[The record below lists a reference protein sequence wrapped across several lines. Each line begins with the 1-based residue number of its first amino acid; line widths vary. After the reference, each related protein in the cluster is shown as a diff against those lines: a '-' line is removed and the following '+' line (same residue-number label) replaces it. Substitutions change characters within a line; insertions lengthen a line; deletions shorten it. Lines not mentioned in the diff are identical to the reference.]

1 MIPFIALT
9 GIDKR
14 FGGIHA
20 IENIDF
26 DVRSGEVH
34 ALVGE
39 NGAGKST
46 LMRVI
51 GGGHQPDAGS
61 ISVQGRAMVLRNP
74 HAALAEGIAVIHQET
89 ALAPDLSVAENV
101 FLGALPAVI
110 DWRTLRAKARALI
123 ESLGFEIDPAALVG
137 TLSAAQCQ
145 VIEIAKALS
154 GELKLLVLD
163 EPTAALA
170 PSDADR
176 LLDIVRSLRAR
187 GVGIVYISHRLEE
200 VFAIADRITVLKD
213 GRRVDTVTPA
223 DISRDEL
230 IRKMVGRPLS
240 VLFPERKAQTGAVVL
255 KVDGL
260 SRGQAVR
267 DVSFSLR
274 AGEVV
279 GLGGLIGSGRT
290 EVTRLIFGADRA
302 DAGTIELKGKRL
314 NVRTPMAAVRAGIGL
329 VPEDRKGQGAV
340 LSMPI
345 RINATLASLKSVS
358 APGGFLAFGRE
369 RGYVAH
375 LMDALRIKARSMDAD
390 VSTLSG
396 GNQQKVVLAKWF
408 HADGDLIILDEPTRG
423 VDVGA
428 KVEIYTLINQ
438 LAERGKAVLVISSE
452 HQELMG
458 LCDRIMVMGEGR
470 IRGELQPDD
479 YSEEAILALSLRRDP
494 GETHGDPHG
503 ELPGD
508 PHASQQA
515 GARDGA
521 TLMHG

>member
-9 GIDKR
+9 GVDKR

-20 IENIDF
+20 IEDVSF
-26 DVRSGEVH
+26 DVLSGEVH

-46 LMRVI
+46 LMRII
-51 GGGHQPDAGS
+51 GGGHQPDAGTIKVEGRE
-61 ISVQGRAMVLRNP
+61 ISFRNP
-74 HAALAEGIAVIHQET
+74 HAAMAEGIAVIHQET

-101 FLGALPAVI
+101 FLGALPTVI
-110 DWRTLRAKARALI
+110 DWRSLRTNAHELI
-123 ESLGFEIDPAALVG
+123 ASLGFDIDPAALVE
-137 TLSAAQCQ
+137 TLSTAQCQ

-154 GELKLLVLD
+154 GQVKLLVLD

-170 PSDADR
+170 PSDANK
-176 LLDIVRSLRAR
+176 LLEIVRRLRSR

-213 GRRVDTVTPA
+213 GKRVDTLKPAAVTM
-223 DISRDEL
+223 DEL

-240 VLFPERKAQTGAVVL
+240 VLFPERHATLGAEVL
-255 KVDGL
+255 KVTGL
-260 SRGQAVR
+260 VRGHAVR
-267 DVSFSLR
+267 NVSFTLR

-290 EVTRLIFGADRA
+290 EVARLIFGADMR
-302 DAGTIELKGKRL
+302 DSGTIELNQKLLAIRS
-314 NVRTPMAAVRAGIGL
+314 PMAAVKAGIGF

-345 RINATLASLKSVS
+345 RVNATLASLKSVS
-358 APGGFLAFGRE
+358 RPGGFLAFGRE
-369 RGYVAH
+369 RAFVAK
-375 LMDALRIKARSMDAD
+375 LMEQLRIKARSMDAD

-408 HADGDLIILDEPTRG
+408 HANGDLIILDEPTRG

-428 KVEIYTLINQ
+428 KAEIYRIMRELSDAG
-438 LAERGKAVLVISSE
+438 LAIVMISSE
-452 HQELMG
+452 LTEVVGMA
-458 LCDRIMVMGEGR
+458 DRVIVMREGR
-470 IRGELQPDD
+470 ITGELQGQDAT
-479 YSEEAILALSLRRDP
+479 EENIMHLATTER
-494 GETHGDPHG
+494 
-503 ELPGD
+503 
-508 PHASQQA
+508 AA
-515 GARDGA
+515 
-521 TLMHG
+521 

>member
-1 MIPFIALT
+1 MIPFIALA
-9 GIDKR
+9 GVNKR

-20 IENIDF
+20 IEAIDF
-26 DVRSGEVH
+26 DVFGGEVH

-51 GGGHQPDAGS
+51 GGGHQPDAGT
-61 ISVQGRAMVLRNP
+61 IRVEGREMTFRNP

-101 FLGALPAVI
+101 YLGTLPAVI
-110 DWRTLRAKARALI
+110 DWRGLRTKAHELI
-123 ESLGFEIDPAALVG
+123 ASLGFDIDPAALVG
-137 TLSAAQCQ
+137 SLSAAQCQ

-154 GELKLLVLD
+154 GQVKLLVLD

-170 PSDADR
+170 PSDANR
-176 LLDIVRSLRAR
+176 LLEIVRGLRAR

-213 GRRVDTVTPA
+213 GKRVDTVKPDSLT
-223 DISRDEL
+223 RDDL

-240 VLFPERKAQTGAVVL
+240 VLFPQRHATLGDEIL
-255 KVDGL
+255 KVTGL
-260 SRGQAVR
+260 TRGNAVR
-267 DVSFSLR
+267 DVSFTLR

-290 EVTRLIFGADRA
+290 EVARLIFGADAR
-302 DAGTIELKGKRL
+302 DSGTIELKQKPFAIRS
-314 NVRTPMAAVRAGIGL
+314 PIAAVRAGIGF

-345 RINATLASLKSVS
+345 RINATLAALKSVS
-358 APGGFLAFGRE
+358 GPGGFLKFGRE
-369 RGYVAH
+369 RAFVKE
-375 LMDALRIKARSMDAD
+375 LMASLRIKARSMDAD
-390 VSTLSG
+390 VATLSG

-428 KVEIYTLINQ
+428 KVEIYSLINQ

-458 LCDRIMVMGEGR
+458 LCDRILVMGEGQ
-470 IRGELQPDD
+470 IRGQLEPAD
-479 YSEEAILALSLRRDP
+479 YSEERILSLSLRRAPD
-494 GETHGDPHG
+494 E
-503 ELPGD
+503 
-508 PHASQQA
+508 A
-515 GARDGA
+515 A
-521 TLMHG
+521 TLSHH

>member
-20 IENIDF
+20 IEGIDF
-26 DVRSGEVH
+26 DVMSGEVH

-51 GGGHQPDAGS
+51 GGGHQPDAGT
-61 ISVQGRAMVLRNP
+61 IRVRGRELVLRNP

-101 FLGALPAVI
+101 FLGTLPCAI
-110 DWRTLRAKARALI
+110 DWRALRARARELI
-123 ESLGFEIDPAALVG
+123 GSLGFEIDPSALVG

-145 VIEIAKALS
+145 VIEIAKALGS
-154 GELKLLVLD
+154 GDLKLLVLD

-170 PSDADR
+170 PSDAAR
-176 LLDIVRSLRAR
+176 LLEIVRALRGR

-213 GRRVDTVTPA
+213 GKRVDTVKPA
-223 DISRDEL
+223 DLTRDEL

-240 VLFPERKAQTGAVVL
+240 VLFPERHATPGDVVL
-255 KVDGL
+255 DVNDL
-260 SRGQAVR
+260 ARGDAVR
-267 DVSFSLR
+267 GVSFALR

-290 EVTRLIFGADRA
+290 EVARLIFGADRP
-302 DAGTIELKGKRL
+302 DAGTITLKGKRL
-314 NVRTPMAAVRAGIGL
+314 SVRTPMAAVRAGIGL

-345 RINATLASLKSVS
+345 RVNATLAALKSVS

-369 RGYVAH
+369 RTYVAR
-375 LMDALRIKARSMDAD
+375 LMDTLRIKARSMDAD
-390 VSTLSG
+390 VATLSG

-452 HQELMG
+452 HQELIG
-458 LCDRIMVMGEGR
+458 LCDRILVMGEGR
-470 IRGELQPDD
+470 IRGELLPAD
-479 YSEEAILALSLRRDP
+479 YSEEAILSLSLRRDP
-494 GETHGDPHG
+494 GETHGSPHG
-503 ELPGD
+503 DARAAGETLAS
-508 PHASQQA
+508 HA
-515 GARDGA
+515 
-521 TLMHG
+521 

>member
-1 MIPFIALT
+1 MIPFIALA
-9 GIDKR
+9 GIEKR
-14 FGGIHA
+14 FGGIVA
-20 IENIDF
+20 IEGIDF
-26 DVRSGEVH
+26 EVASGEVH

-51 GGGHQPDAGS
+51 GGGHQPDAGT
-61 ISVQGRAMVLRNP
+61 IRIAGREIVLRNP
-74 HAALAEGIAVIHQET
+74 HAAHAEGIAVIHQET
-89 ALAPDLSVAENV
+89 ALAPDLSVAENI
-101 FLGALPAVI
+101 FLGKMPMMI
-110 DWRTLRAKARALI
+110 DWRALRARARELI
-123 ESLGFEIDPAALVG
+123 RSLGFDIDPAARVG

-145 VIEIAKALS
+145 VVEIAKALD

-170 PSDADR
+170 PSDATR
-176 LLDIVRSLRAR
+176 LLEIVADLRAR

-213 GRRVDTVTPA
+213 GRRIDTVRPA
-223 DISRDEL
+223 DLTRDEL
-230 IRKMVGRPLS
+230 IRKMVGRPLA
-240 VLFPERKAQTGAVVL
+240 VLFPERHATLGQEVL
-255 KVDGL
+255 RVTDL
-260 SRGQAVR
+260 QRGRAVR
-267 DVSFSLR
+267 GVSFALR

-290 EVTRLIFGADRA
+290 ETARLIFGADRA
-302 DAGTIELKGKRL
+302 ECGSVELNGKPVKLRS
-314 NVRTPMAAVRAGIGL
+314 PMAAVRAGIGL

-340 LSMPI
+340 LKMPI

-358 APGGFLAFGRE
+358 APGAFLAFRRE
-369 RGYVAH
+369 REYVEK
-375 LMDALRIKARSMDAD
+375 LMAALRIKARSMDAD

-470 IRGELQPDD
+470 IRGELKPAE
-479 YSEEAILALSLRRDP
+479 YSEEAILALSLKRDP
-494 GETHGDPHG
+494 GETQGS
-503 ELPGD
+503 
-508 PHASQQA
+508 PHAGEEA
-515 GARDGA
+515 GAHEALASG
-521 TLMHG
+521 

>member
-1 MIPFIALT
+1 MIPFIALA
-9 GIDKR
+9 GVDKR

-20 IENIDF
+20 IEGIDF
-26 DVRSGEVH
+26 DVFSGEVH

-51 GGGHQPDAGS
+51 GGGHQPDAGT
-61 ISVQGRAMVLRNP
+61 IRVKGRAMTFRNP

-101 FLGALPAVI
+101 FLGALPTVI
-110 DWRTLRAKARALI
+110 DWRTLRAEARELI
-123 ESLGFEIDPAALVG
+123 ASLGFEIDPAALVG
-137 TLSAAQCQ
+137 TMSAAQCQ

-154 GELKLLVLD
+154 GQVKLLVLD

-170 PSDADR
+170 PSDANR
-176 LLDIVRSLRAR
+176 LLDIVRELRSR

-200 VFAIADRITVLKD
+200 VFAVADRITVLKD
-213 GRRVDTVTPA
+213 GKRVDTVKPDT
-223 DISRDEL
+223 ITRDGL

-240 VLFPERKAQTGAVVL
+240 VLFPERYATLGNEVL
-255 KVDGL
+255 KVAGL
-260 SRGQAVR
+260 TRGNAVR
-267 DVSFSLR
+267 DVSFTLR

-290 EVTRLIFGADRA
+290 EVARLIFGADAR
-302 DAGTIELKGKRL
+302 DSGTIELKQKPFAIRS
-314 NVRTPMAAVRAGIGL
+314 PMAAVRAGIGF
-329 VPEDRKGQGAV
+329 VPEDRKRQGAV

-358 APGGFLAFGRE
+358 GPGGFLKFGRE
-369 RGYVAH
+369 RAYVKQ
-375 LMDALRIKARSMDAD
+375 LMESLRIKARSMDAD

-428 KVEIYTLINQ
+428 KVEIYSLINQ

-458 LCDRIMVMGEGR
+458 LCDRILVMGEGQ
-470 IRGELQPDD
+470 IRGQLEPAD
-479 YSEEAILALSLRRDP
+479 YSEERILSLSLRRASD
-494 GETHGDPHG
+494 EAAALSPH
-503 ELPGD
+503 
-508 PHASQQA
+508 
-515 GARDGA
+515 
-521 TLMHG
+521 

>member
-1 MIPFIALT
+1 MIPFIALA
-9 GIDKR
+9 GVDKR

-20 IENIDF
+20 IESIDF
-26 DVRSGEVH
+26 DVFGGEVH

-51 GGGHQPDAGS
+51 GGGHQPDAGT
-61 ISVQGRAMVLRNP
+61 IRVEGREVSFRNP

-101 FLGALPAVI
+101 FLGTLPAVI
-110 DWRTLRAKARALI
+110 DWRSLRSKTRELI
-123 ESLGFEIDPAALVG
+123 ESLGFEIDPATLVG
-137 TLSAAQCQ
+137 SLSAAQCQ

-154 GELKLLVLD
+154 GQVKLLVLD

-170 PSDADR
+170 PSDANR
-176 LLDIVRSLRAR
+176 LLEIVRELRAR

-213 GRRVDTVTPA
+213 GKRVDTVKPESIT
-223 DISRDEL
+223 RDEL

-240 VLFPERKAQTGAVVL
+240 VLFPKRNATVGEEIL
-255 KVDGL
+255 KVTAL
-260 SRGQAVR
+260 TRGDAVR
-267 DVSFSLR
+267 DVSFTLR

-290 EVTRLIFGADRA
+290 EVARLIFGADAR
-302 DAGTIELKGKRL
+302 DSGTIELKQKPFAIRS
-314 NVRTPMAAVRAGIGL
+314 PIAAVRAGIGF

-345 RINATLASLKSVS
+345 RINATLAALKTVS
-358 APGGFLAFGRE
+358 GPGGFLQFGRE
-369 RGYVAH
+369 RAFVKA
-375 LMDALRIKARSMDAD
+375 LMESLRIKARSMDAD

-428 KVEIYTLINQ
+428 KVEIYSLINQ

-458 LCDRIMVMGEGR
+458 LCDRILVMGEGQ
-470 IRGELQPDD
+470 IRGQLEPAD
-479 YSEEAILALSLRRDP
+479 YSEERILSLSLLR
-494 GETHGDPHG
+494 
-503 ELPGD
+503 
-508 PHASQQA
+508 ASDEA
-515 GARDGA
+515 P
-521 TLMHG
+521 TLSHH

>member
-1 MIPFIALT
+1 MLPFIALS
-9 GIDKR
+9 GIAKR
-14 FGGIHA
+14 FGGVHA
-20 IENIDF
+20 IEGIDF
-26 DVRSGEVH
+26 DVHAGEVH

-51 GGGHQPDAGS
+51 GGGHQADAGT
-61 ISVQGRAMVLRNP
+61 IRVEGREITFRNP
-74 HAALAEGIAVIHQET
+74 HASLAEGIAVIHQET

-101 FLGALPAVI
+101 FLGAMPAVL
-110 DWRTLRAKARALI
+110 DWRALRMKARALI
-123 ESLGFEIDPAALVG
+123 ESLGFEIDPAALVE
-137 TLSAAQCQ
+137 TMSAAQCQ

-154 GELKLLVLD
+154 GTLKLLVLD

-170 PSDADR
+170 PSDANR
-176 LLDIVRSLRAR
+176 LLDIVRDLKAR

-213 GRRVDTVTPA
+213 GKRVDTVTPG
-223 DISRDEL
+223 DITRDEL

-240 VLFPERKAQTGAVVL
+240 VLFPERHATPGAEVL
-255 KVDGL
+255 KVEGL
-260 SRGQAVR
+260 TRGRAVQ

-290 EVTRLIFGADRA
+290 EVARLIFGADTR
-302 DAGTIELKGKRL
+302 DAGHIELKNKPLHARS
-314 NVRTPMAAVRAGIGL
+314 PMAAVRAGIGF

-340 LSMPI
+340 LGMPI
-345 RINATLASLKSVS
+345 RINATLAALDSVS
-358 APGGFLAFGRE
+358 GPFGWLAFRRE
-369 RGYVAH
+369 RAAVAK

-428 KVEIYTLINQ
+428 KVEIYTLVNQ
-438 LAERGKAVLVISSE
+438 LAERGKAVLVISSD

-458 LCDRIMVMGEGR
+458 LCDRILVMGEGR
-470 IRGELQPDD
+470 IRGQLNPDD
-479 YSEEAILALSLRRDP
+479 YSEERILALSLQREA
-494 GETHGDPHG
+494 GEAPSLTHT
-503 ELPGD
+503 
-508 PHASQQA
+508 HAEMTS
-515 GARDGA
+515 
-521 TLMHG
+521 

>member
-1 MIPFIALT
+1 MQRAPAEPVRVHPGDTFMIPFIALT
-9 GIDKR
+9 GVDKR

-20 IENIDF
+20 IEGVDF
-26 DVRSGEVH
+26 DVLSGEVH

-46 LMRVI
+46 LMRMI

-61 ISVQGRAMVLRNP
+61 IKVEGRPISFRNP
-74 HAALAEGIAVIHQET
+74 HAAMEEGIAVIHQET

-101 FLGALPAVI
+101 FLSALPTVI
-110 DWRTLRAKARALI
+110 EWRSLRKNAHALI
-123 ESLGFEIDPAALVG
+123 ASLGFDIDPSALVSS
-137 TLSAAQCQ
+137 LSTAQCQ

-154 GELKLLVLD
+154 RKVKLLVLD

-170 PSDADR
+170 PSDANK
-176 LLDIVRSLRAR
+176 LLEIVRGLRSR

-213 GRRVDTVTPA
+213 GKRVDTVKPA
-223 DISRDEL
+223 DLGMDEL

-240 VLFPERKAQTGAVVL
+240 VLFPQRHASLGDEVL
-255 KVDGL
+255 KVTDL
-260 SRGQAVR
+260 ARGHAVR
-267 DVSFSLR
+267 NVSFTLR

-290 EVTRLIFGADRA
+290 EVARLIFGADMR
-302 DAGTIELKGKRL
+302 DSGTIELKQKL
-314 NVRTPMAAVRAGIGL
+314 LAVRSPMAAVKAGIGF

-345 RINATLASLKSVS
+345 RVNATLAALKSVS
-358 APGGFLAFGRE
+358 LPGGFLAFGRE
-369 RGYVAH
+369 RAFVQK
-375 LMDALRIKARSMDAD
+375 LMEQLRIKARSMDAD

-458 LCDRIMVMGEGR
+458 LCDRILVMGEGE
-470 IRGELQPDD
+470 IRGELQPAD
-479 YSEEAILALSLRRDP
+479 YSEEQILSLSLQRVP
-494 GETHGDPHG
+494 NEAPAALTH
-503 ELPGD
+503 
-508 PHASQQA
+508 
-515 GARDGA
+515 
-521 TLMHG
+521 

>member
-1 MIPFIALT
+1 MIPFIALA
-9 GIDKR
+9 GVDKR

-20 IENIDF
+20 IEAIDF
-26 DVRSGEVH
+26 DVFGGEVH

-51 GGGHQPDAGS
+51 GGGHQPDAGT
-61 ISVQGRAMVLRNP
+61 IRVEGREMTFRNP

-101 FLGALPAVI
+101 YLGTLPAVI
-110 DWRTLRAKARALI
+110 DWRGLRTKAHELI
-123 ESLGFEIDPAALVG
+123 ASLGFDIDPAGLVG
-137 TLSAAQCQ
+137 SLSAAQCQ

-154 GELKLLVLD
+154 GQVKLLVLD

-170 PSDADR
+170 PSDANR
-176 LLDIVRSLRAR
+176 LLEIVRGLRAR

-213 GRRVDTVTPA
+213 GKRVDTVKPDSLT
-223 DISRDEL
+223 RDDL

-240 VLFPERKAQTGAVVL
+240 VLFPQRHATLGDEIL
-255 KVDGL
+255 KVTGL
-260 SRGQAVR
+260 TRGNAVR
-267 DVSFSLR
+267 DVSFTLR

-290 EVTRLIFGADRA
+290 EVARLIFGADAR
-302 DAGTIELKGKRL
+302 DSGTIELKQKPFAIRS
-314 NVRTPMAAVRAGIGL
+314 PIAAVRAGIGF

-345 RINATLASLKSVS
+345 HINATLAALKSVS
-358 APGGFLAFGRE
+358 GPGGFLKFGRE
-369 RGYVAH
+369 RAFVKE
-375 LMDALRIKARSMDAD
+375 LMASLRIKARSMDAD
-390 VSTLSG
+390 VATLSG

-428 KVEIYTLINQ
+428 KVEIYSLINQ

-458 LCDRIMVMGEGR
+458 LCDRILVMGEGQ
-470 IRGELQPDD
+470 IRGQLEPAD
-479 YSEEAILALSLRRDP
+479 YSEERILSLSLRRAPD
-494 GETHGDPHG
+494 E
-503 ELPGD
+503 
-508 PHASQQA
+508 A
-515 GARDGA
+515 A
-521 TLMHG
+521 TLSHH

>member
-26 DVRSGEVH
+26 DVMSGEVH

-51 GGGHQPDAGS
+51 GGGHQPDAGV
-61 ISVQGRAMVLRNP
+61 IRVEGREIVLRNP

-101 FLGALPAVI
+101 FLGALPRMI
-110 DWRTLRAKARALI
+110 DWRTLREKARALI
-123 ESLGFEIDPAALVG
+123 DSLGFEIDPAALVG

-170 PSDADR
+170 PSDAER
-176 LLDIVRSLRAR
+176 LLRIVRGLRAR

-200 VFAIADRITVLKD
+200 VFAVADRITVLKD
-213 GRRVDTVTPA
+213 GKRVDTLKPA
-223 DISRDEL
+223 DLTRDEL

-240 VLFPERKAQTGAVVL
+240 VLFPERHATRGELVL
-255 KVDGL
+255 KVSDL
-260 SRGQAVR
+260 ARGNAVR
-267 DVSFSLR
+267 GVSFEVR

-290 EVTRLIFGADRA
+290 EVARLIFGADRP
-302 DAGTIELKGKRL
+302 DAGEIELNGRRL
-314 NVRTPMAAVRAGIGL
+314 SARSPGAAVRAGIGF

-340 LSMPI
+340 LRMPI
-345 RINATLASLKSVS
+345 RINVTLAALKSVS
-358 APGGFLAFGRE
+358 APGGFLAFRRE
-369 RGYVAH
+369 RDCVAH

-452 HQELMG
+452 HQELIG
-458 LCDRIMVMGEGR
+458 LCDRILVMGDGR
-470 IRGELQPDD
+470 IRGELQPAG
-479 YSEEAILALSLRRDP
+479 YSEEAILSLSLRRDP
-494 GETHGDPHG
+494 GETQGSPHG
-503 ELPGD
+503 APQREN
-508 PHASQQA
+508 ASL
-515 GARDGA
+515 
-521 TLMHG
+521 THV

>member
-1 MIPFIALT
+1 MIPFIALA
-9 GIDKR
+9 GVDKR

-20 IENIDF
+20 IEAIDF
-26 DVRSGEVH
+26 DVFGGEVH

-51 GGGHQPDAGS
+51 GGGHQPDAGT
-61 ISVQGRAMVLRNP
+61 IRVEGREMTFRNP

-101 FLGALPAVI
+101 YLGTLPAVI
-110 DWRTLRAKARALI
+110 DWRGLRTKAHELI
-123 ESLGFEIDPAALVG
+123 ASLGFDIDPAALVG
-137 TLSAAQCQ
+137 SLSAAQCQ

-154 GELKLLVLD
+154 GQVKLLVLD

-170 PSDADR
+170 PSDANR
-176 LLDIVRSLRAR
+176 LLEIVRGLRAR

-213 GRRVDTVTPA
+213 GKRVDTVKPDSLT
-223 DISRDEL
+223 RDDL

-240 VLFPERKAQTGAVVL
+240 VLFPQRHATLGDEIL
-255 KVDGL
+255 KVTGL
-260 SRGQAVR
+260 TRGNAVR
-267 DVSFSLR
+267 DVSFTLR

-290 EVTRLIFGADRA
+290 EVARLIFGADAR
-302 DAGTIELKGKRL
+302 DSGTIELKQKPFAIRS
-314 NVRTPMAAVRAGIGL
+314 PIAAVRAGIGF

-345 RINATLASLKSVS
+345 RINATLAALKSVS
-358 APGGFLAFGRE
+358 GPGGFLKFGRE
-369 RGYVAH
+369 RAFVKE
-375 LMDALRIKARSMDAD
+375 LMASLRIKARSMDAD
-390 VSTLSG
+390 VATLSG

-428 KVEIYTLINQ
+428 KVEIYSLINQ

-458 LCDRIMVMGEGR
+458 LCDRILVMGEGQ
-470 IRGELQPDD
+470 IRGQLEPAD
-479 YSEEAILALSLRRDP
+479 YSEERILSLSLRRAPD
-494 GETHGDPHG
+494 E
-503 ELPGD
+503 
-508 PHASQQA
+508 A
-515 GARDGA
+515 A
-521 TLMHG
+521 TLSHH

>member
-1 MIPFIALT
+1 MSPFIALA

-20 IENIDF
+20 IEGIDF
-26 DVRSGEVH
+26 DVFSGEVH

-46 LMRVI
+46 LMRVM
-51 GGGHQPDAGS
+51 GGGHQPDAGT
-61 ISVQGRAMVLRNP
+61 IHVEGREMTFRNP
-74 HAALAEGIAVIHQET
+74 HASLSEGIAVIHQET

-101 FLGALPAVI
+101 FLGALPAVL
-110 DWRTLRAKARALI
+110 DWRALRQKAQELI
-123 ESLGFEIDPAALVG
+123 GSLGFEIDPAALVE
-137 TLSAAQCQ
+137 TMSAAQCQ

-154 GELKLLVLD
+154 GTLKLLVLD

-170 PSDADR
+170 PSDAYR
-176 LLDIVRSLRAR
+176 LLDIVRDLRAR
-187 GVGIVYISHRLEE
+187 GVGVVYISHRLEE
-200 VFAIADRITVLKD
+200 VFAIADRITILKD
-213 GRRVDTVTPA
+213 GRRVDTVKPA
-223 DISRDEL
+223 DITRDEL

-240 VLFPERKAQTGAVVL
+240 VLFPERHVTIGNEVL
-255 KVDGL
+255 KVTNL
-260 SRGQAVR
+260 TRGNAVQ
-267 DVSFSLR
+267 DVSFALK

-290 EVTRLIFGADRA
+290 EVARLIFGADQR
-302 DAGTIELKGKRL
+302 DAGTIELKQKKL
-314 NVRTPMAAVRAGIGL
+314 NIHSPMAAVRAGIGF
-329 VPEDRKGQGAV
+329 VPEDRKGQGVV

-345 RINATLASLKSVS
+345 RINATLAALKSVS
-358 APGGFLAFGRE
+358 GPFGMLAFRRE
-369 RGYVAH
+369 RAYVTG
-375 LMDALRIKARSMDAD
+375 LMESLRIKARSMDAD

-438 LAERGKAVLVISSE
+438 LAVRGKAVLVISSD

-458 LCDRIMVMGEGR
+458 MCDRILVMGEGR
-470 IRGELQPDD
+470 IRGQLDPDD
-479 YSEEAILALSLRRDP
+479 YSEERILSLSLQRS
-494 GETHGDPHG
+494 ETGNNADAAAHSHQDIWR
-503 ELPGD
+503 LT
-508 PHASQQA
+508 S
-515 GARDGA
+515 
-521 TLMHG
+521 

>member
-9 GIDKR
+9 GVDKR

-20 IENIDF
+20 IEGVDF
-26 DVRSGEVH
+26 DVLGGEVH

-46 LMRVI
+46 LMRII
-51 GGGHQPDAGS
+51 GGGRQPD
-61 ISVQGRAMVLRNP
+61 QGTIKVEGRTVSFRNP
-74 HAALAEGIAVIHQET
+74 HAAMEEGIAVIHQET

-110 DWRTLRAKARALI
+110 DWRSLRKNAHELI
-123 ESLGFEIDPAALVG
+123 ASLGFDIDPAALVD

-154 GELKLLVLD
+154 RQVKLLVLD

-170 PSDADR
+170 PSDANK
-176 LLDIVRSLRAR
+176 LLEIVRDLRSR

-213 GRRVDTVTPA
+213 GKRVDTVKPA
-223 DISRDEL
+223 DVSMDEL

-240 VLFPERKAQTGAVVL
+240 VLFPERHATLGDEVL
-255 KVDGL
+255 KVTGL
-260 SRGQAVR
+260 VRGHAVR
-267 DVSFSLR
+267 NVSFTLR

-290 EVTRLIFGADRA
+290 EVARLIFGADTR
-302 DAGTIELKGKRL
+302 DSGTIELKQKPLAIRS
-314 NVRTPMAAVRAGIGL
+314 PMAAVKAGIGF

-345 RINATLASLKSVS
+345 RVNATLAALKSVS
-358 APGGFLAFGRE
+358 GPGGFLAFGRE
-369 RGYVAH
+369 RAY
-375 LMDALRIKARSMDAD
+375 
-390 VSTLSG
+390 
-396 GNQQKVVLAKWF
+396 QQKVGLAKWF
-408 HADGDLIILDEPTRG
+408 HADGGLIILDEPTRG

-428 KVEIYTLINQ
+428 KVEIYALINQ

-458 LCDRIMVMGEGR
+458 LCDRILVMGEGE
-470 IRGELQPDD
+470 IRGELQPADF
-479 YSEEAILALSLRRDP
+479 SEEQILSLSLRRAPDEAP
-494 GETHGDPHG
+494 AALTH
-503 ELPGD
+503 
-508 PHASQQA
+508 
-515 GARDGA
+515 
-521 TLMHG
+521 

>member
-1 MIPFIALT
+1 MIPFIALA
-9 GIDKR
+9 GVDKR

-20 IENIDF
+20 IEAIDF
-26 DVRSGEVH
+26 DVYGGEVH

-51 GGGHQPDAGS
+51 GGGHQPDAGT
-61 ISVQGRAMVLRNP
+61 IRVEGREMTFRNP

-101 FLGALPAVI
+101 FLGTLPAVI
-110 DWRTLRAKARALI
+110 EWRSLRTKTRELI
-123 ESLGFEIDPAALVG
+123 ASLGFDIDPAALVG

-154 GELKLLVLD
+154 GQVKLLVLD

-170 PSDADR
+170 PSDANR
-176 LLDIVRSLRAR
+176 LLEIVRGLRAR
-187 GVGIVYISHRLEE
+187 GVGVVYISHRLEE

-213 GRRVDTVTPA
+213 GKRVDTVKPENLT
-223 DISRDEL
+223 RDEL

-240 VLFPERKAQTGAVVL
+240 VLFPQRHATLGDEIL
-255 KVDGL
+255 KVTGL
-260 SRGQAVR
+260 TRGNAVR
-267 DVSFSLR
+267 DVSFTLR

-290 EVTRLIFGADRA
+290 EVARLIFGADAR
-302 DAGTIELKGKRL
+302 DSGTIELKQKPFAIRS
-314 NVRTPMAAVRAGIGL
+314 PIAAVRAGIGF

-345 RINATLASLKSVS
+345 RINATLAALKSVS
-358 APGGFLAFGRE
+358 GPGGFLKFGRE
-369 RGYVAH
+369 RAFVKE
-375 LMDALRIKARSMDAD
+375 LMASLRIKARSMDAD

-428 KVEIYTLINQ
+428 KVEIYSLINQ

-458 LCDRIMVMGEGR
+458 LCDRILVMGEGQ
-470 IRGELQPDD
+470 IRGQLEPAD
-479 YSEEAILALSLRRDP
+479 YSEERILSLSLRRASD
-494 GETHGDPHG
+494 ET
-503 ELPGD
+503 
-508 PHASQQA
+508 
-515 GARDGA
+515 A
-521 TLMHG
+521 TLSHH

>member
-1 MIPFIALT
+1 MTPFIALA
-9 GIDKR
+9 GISKR
-14 FGGIHA
+14 FGGVHA
-20 IENIDF
+20 IEGIDF
-26 DVRSGEVH
+26 DVRAGEVH

-51 GGGHQPDAGS
+51 GGGHHADAGT
-61 ISVQGRAMVLRNP
+61 IEVEGREITFRNP
-74 HAALAEGIAVIHQET
+74 HASLAEGIAVIHQET
-89 ALAPDLSVAENV
+89 ALAPALSVAENV
-101 FLGALPAVI
+101 FLGAMPAVI
-110 DWRTLRAKARALI
+110 DWRALRAKARALI
-123 ESLGFEIDPAALVG
+123 ESLGFEIDPAALVE
-137 TLSAAQCQ
+137 TMSAAQCQ

-154 GELKLLVLD
+154 GTLKLLVLD

-170 PSDADR
+170 PSDANR
-176 LLDIVRSLRAR
+176 LLDIVRDLRAR

-213 GRRVDTVTPA
+213 GKRVDTVTP
-223 DISRDEL
+223 DSITRDEL

-240 VLFPERKAQTGAVVL
+240 VLFPERHATLGADVL
-255 KVDGL
+255 KVEGL
-260 SRGQAVR
+260 TRGRVVQ

-290 EVTRLIFGADRA
+290 EVARLIFGADQR
-302 DAGTIELKGKRL
+302 DAGRIELKSKTL
-314 NVRTPMAAVRAGIGL
+314 NARSPMAAVRAGIGF

-340 LSMPI
+340 LAMPI
-345 RINATLASLKSVS
+345 RINATLASLDSVS
-358 APGGFLAFGRE
+358 GPFGWLAFRRE
-369 RGYVAH
+369 RASVAK
-375 LMDALRIKARSMDAD
+375 LMESLRIKARSMDAD

-438 LAERGKAVLVISSE
+438 LAERGKAVLVISSD

-458 LCDRIMVMGEGR
+458 LCDRILVMGEGR
-470 IRGELQPDD
+470 IRGQLNPGD
-479 YSEEAILALSLRRDP
+479 YSEERILALSLQREA
-494 GETHGDPHG
+494 GEATSLTHT
-503 ELPGD
+503 
-508 PHASQQA
+508 HAEMTS
-515 GARDGA
+515 
-521 TLMHG
+521 

>member
-1 MIPFIALT
+1 MNPFIALA
-9 GIDKR
+9 GISKR
-14 FGGIHA
+14 FGGVHA
-20 IENIDF
+20 IEGIDF
-26 DVRSGEVH
+26 DVFAGEVH

-51 GGGHQPDAGS
+51 GGGHQPDEGT
-61 ISVQGRAMVLRNP
+61 IHIEGRDIVFRNP
-74 HAALAEGIAVIHQET
+74 HASLAEGIAVIHQET

-101 FLGALPAVI
+101 FLGAMPPVL
-110 DWRTLRAKARALI
+110 DWSALRKKAQALI
-123 ESLGFEIDPAALVG
+123 SSLGFDIDPAALVE

-145 VIEIAKALS
+145 VVEIAKALS
-154 GELKLLVLD
+154 GSLKLLVLD

-170 PSDADR
+170 PSDAYR
-176 LLDIVRSLRAR
+176 LLDIVRGLRAR

-213 GRRVDTVTPA
+213 GKQVDTVKPT
-223 DISRDEL
+223 DITRDDL

-240 VLFPERKAQTGAVVL
+240 VLFPERRAKVGEVVL
-255 KVDGL
+255 KVDNL
-260 SRGQAVR
+260 SRGR
-267 DVSFSLR
+267 DVQNVSLSLR

-290 EVTRLIFGADRA
+290 EVARLIFGADQR
-302 DAGTIELKGKRL
+302 DSGTIALRDKVL
-314 NVRTPMAAVRAGIGL
+314 NLRSPIGAVRAGIGF

-345 RINATLASLKSVS
+345 RVNATLAALKSVTG
-358 APGGFLAFGRE
+358 PFGFLAFRRE
-369 RGYVAH
+369 RAYVTR
-375 LMDALRIKARSMDAD
+375 LMESLRIKARSMDAD

-408 HADGDLIILDEPTRG
+408 HADGELIILDEPTRG

-438 LAERGKAVLVISSE
+438 LAERGKAVLVISSD

-458 LCDRIMVMGEGR
+458 LCDRILVMGEGR
-470 IRGELQPDD
+470 IRGQLEPDD
-479 YSEEAILALSLRRDP
+479 YSEERILSLSLQRDAD
-494 GETHGDPHG
+494 E
-503 ELPGD
+503 
-508 PHASQQA
+508 ASTRA
-515 GARDGA
+515 
-521 TLMHG
+521 H

>member
-1 MIPFIALT
+1 MIPFIALA
-9 GIDKR
+9 GVDKR

-20 IENIDF
+20 IEAIDF
-26 DVRSGEVH
+26 DVFGGEVH

-51 GGGHQPDAGS
+51 GGGHQPDAGT
-61 ISVQGRAMVLRNP
+61 IRVEGREMTFRNP

-101 FLGALPAVI
+101 YLGTLPAVI
-110 DWRTLRAKARALI
+110 DWRGLRTKAHELI
-123 ESLGFEIDPAALVG
+123 ASLGFDIDPAGLVG
-137 TLSAAQCQ
+137 SLSAAQCQ

-154 GELKLLVLD
+154 GQVKLLVLD

-170 PSDADR
+170 PSDANR
-176 LLDIVRSLRAR
+176 LLEIVRGLRAR

-213 GRRVDTVTPA
+213 GKRVDTVKPDSLT
-223 DISRDEL
+223 RDDL

-240 VLFPERKAQTGAVVL
+240 VLFPQRHATLGDEIL
-255 KVDGL
+255 KVTGL
-260 SRGQAVR
+260 TRGNAVR
-267 DVSFSLR
+267 DVSFTLR

-290 EVTRLIFGADRA
+290 EVARLIFGADAR
-302 DAGTIELKGKRL
+302 DSGTIELKQKPFAIRS
-314 NVRTPMAAVRAGIGL
+314 PIAAVRAGIGF

-345 RINATLASLKSVS
+345 RINATLAALKSVS
-358 APGGFLAFGRE
+358 GPGGFLKFGRE
-369 RGYVAH
+369 RAFVKE
-375 LMDALRIKARSMDAD
+375 LMASLRIKARSMDAD
-390 VSTLSG
+390 VATLSG

-428 KVEIYTLINQ
+428 KVEIYSLINQ

-458 LCDRIMVMGEGR
+458 LCDRILVMGEGQ
-470 IRGELQPDD
+470 IRGQLEPAD
-479 YSEEAILALSLRRDP
+479 YSEERILSLSLRRAPD
-494 GETHGDPHG
+494 E
-503 ELPGD
+503 
-508 PHASQQA
+508 A
-515 GARDGA
+515 A
-521 TLMHG
+521 TLSHH

>member
-26 DVRSGEVH
+26 DVMSGEVH

-51 GGGHQPDAGS
+51 GGGHQPDAGT
-61 ISVQGRAMVLRNP
+61 IRIQGREIVLRNP
-74 HAALAEGIAVIHQET
+74 HTALAEGIAVIHQET

-101 FLGALPAVI
+101 FLGALPRMI
-110 DWRTLRAKARALI
+110 DWRALRAKARALI
-123 ESLGFEIDPAALVG
+123 ESLGFEIDPAALVS
-137 TLSAAQCQ
+137 TLSTAQCQ

-154 GELKLLVLD
+154 GDLKLLVLD

-170 PSDADR
+170 PSDAER
-176 LLDIVRSLRAR
+176 LLKIVRSLRGR

-200 VFAIADRITVLKD
+200 VFAVADRITVLKD
-213 GRRVDTVTPA
+213 GRHVDTVRPA
-223 DISRDEL
+223 DITRDEL
-230 IRKMVGRPLS
+230 IRKMVGRPLA
-240 VLFPERKAQTGAVVL
+240 VLFPERRATPGDVVL
-255 KVDGL
+255 QVRNL
-260 SRGQAVR
+260 ARGEAVR
-267 DVSFSLR
+267 GVSFELR

-290 EVTRLIFGADRA
+290 EVARLVFGADRA
-302 DAGTIELKGKRL
+302 DAGTIELKGRRL
-314 NVRTPMAAVRAGIGL
+314 KARSPMAAVRAGIGL

-345 RINATLASLKSVS
+345 RVNATLAALGSVS

-369 RGYVAH
+369 RAYVEK
-375 LMDALRIKARSMDAD
+375 LMGALRIKARSMDAD

-452 HQELMG
+452 HQELIGM
-458 LCDRIMVMGEGR
+458 CDRILVMGEGR
-470 IRGELQPDD
+470 LRGELLPAE
-479 YSEEAILALSLRRDP
+479 YSEEAILSLSLRRDP
-494 GETHGDPHG
+494 GEARGDPHG
-503 ELPGD
+503 GQPG
-508 PHASQQA
+508 HAA
-515 GARDGA
+515 GAA
-521 TLMHG
+521 LTHG

>member
-1 MIPFIALT
+1 MVPFIALN
-9 GIDKR
+9 GIGKR
-14 FGGIHA
+14 FGGILA

-26 DVRSGEVH
+26 DVFSGEVH

-51 GGGHQPDAGS
+51 GGGHQPDGGG
-61 ISVQGRAMVLRNP
+61 IRIEGREIVFRNP

-101 FLGALPAVI
+101 FLGTLPAVI
-110 DWRTLRAKARALI
+110 DWRTLRARAGELI
-123 ESLGFEIDPAALVG
+123 ASLGFQIDPAALVG
-137 TLSAAQCQ
+137 TMSAAQCQ

-154 GELKLLVLD
+154 GQLKLLVLD

-170 PSDADR
+170 PSDANR
-176 LLDIVRSLRAR
+176 LLEIVRELRSR

-213 GRRVDTVTPA
+213 GKRVDTVKPDT
-223 DISRDEL
+223 ITRDEL

-240 VLFPERKAQTGAVVL
+240 VLFPERHASIGDEVL
-255 KVDGL
+255 KVSGL
-260 SRGQAVR
+260 TRGEAVR
-267 DVSFSLR
+267 DVSFTLR

-290 EVTRLIFGADRA
+290 EVARLIFGADTL
-302 DAGTIELKGKRL
+302 DSGTIEIKQKTL
-314 NVRTPMAAVRAGIGL
+314 NIRSPMAAVRAGIGF

-345 RINATLASLKSVS
+345 RINATLASLKLVS
-358 APGGFLAFGRE
+358 GPMGFLAFGRE
-369 RGYVAH
+369 RAYVAK
-375 LMDALRIKARSMDAD
+375 LMDSLRIKARSMDAD

-408 HADGDLIILDEPTRG
+408 QADGDLIILDEPTRG

-458 LCDRIMVMGEGR
+458 LCDRILVMGEGR
-470 IRGELQPDD
+470 IRGELEPDD
-479 YSEEAILALSLRRDP
+479 YSEEQILSLSLRRA
-494 GETHGDPHG
+494 EGDVVT
-503 ELPGD
+503 LS
-508 PHASQQA
+508 HA
-515 GARDGA
+515 
-521 TLMHG
+521 

>member
-1 MIPFIALT
+1 MVPFIALE
-9 GIDKR
+9 GIGKR

-20 IENIDF
+20 IEGINF
-26 DVRSGEVH
+26 DVFGGEVH

-51 GGGHQPDAGS
+51 GGGHQPDAGT
-61 ISVQGRAMVLRNP
+61 IRIAGRVITLRNP
-74 HAALAEGIAVIHQET
+74 NAALGEGIAVIHQET

-101 FLGALPAVI
+101 FLSALPRVI
-110 DWRTLRAKARALI
+110 EWRALRRKAHALI
-123 ESLGFEIDPAALVG
+123 ASLGFEIDPAALVS

-145 VIEIAKALS
+145 VIEVAKALS
-154 GELKLLVLD
+154 GSLRLLVLD

-170 PSDADR
+170 PSDADK
-176 LLDIVRSLRAR
+176 LLEIVRGLRSR
-187 GVGIVYISHRLEE
+187 GVGIVYISHRLDE

-213 GRRVDTVTPA
+213 GQRVDTFTP
-223 DISRDEL
+223 DTITRDEL

-240 VLFPERKAQTGAVVL
+240 VLFPQRRAALGEVVL
-255 KVDGL
+255 KVTGL
-260 SRGQAVR
+260 SRGQIVR
-267 DVSFSLR
+267 DVSFTLR

-290 EVTRLIFGADRA
+290 EVARLIFGADAR
-302 DAGTIELKGKRL
+302 DAGTVELNGKVLSARSP
-314 NVRTPMAAVRAGIGL
+314 RAAVRAGIGF

-345 RINATLASLKSVS
+345 RINATLAALESVS
-358 APGGFLAFGRE
+358 APAGFLAFGRE
-369 RGYVAH
+369 RGYVAG
-375 LMDALRIKARSMDAD
+375 LMASLRIKARSMDAD
-390 VSTLSG
+390 VATLSG

-428 KVEIYTLINQ
+428 KVEIYTLVNQ

-458 LCDRIMVMGEGR
+458 LCDRILVMGEGR
-470 IRGELQPDD
+470 IRGELQRAE
-479 YSEEAILALSLRRDP
+479 YSEEAILSLSLRRAA
-494 GETHGDPHG
+494 GESIALSH
-503 ELPGD
+503 
-508 PHASQQA
+508 Q
-515 GARDGA
+515 
-521 TLMHG
+521 

>member
-1 MIPFIALT
+1 MNPFIALT

-20 IENIDF
+20 IEGIDF
-26 DVRSGEVH
+26 DVFSGEVH

-51 GGGHQPDAGS
+51 GGGHQPDAGT
-61 ISVQGRAMVLRNP
+61 IHVEGREMTFRDP
-74 HAALAEGIAVIHQET
+74 HASLAEGIAVIHQET
-89 ALAPDLSVAENV
+89 ALAPDLSIAENV
-101 FLGALPAVI
+101 FLGAMPAVI
-110 DWRTLRAKARALI
+110 DWRTLREKARVLI
-123 ESLGFEIDPAALVG
+123 ASLGFDIDPAALVEHM
-137 TLSAAQCQ
+137 SAAQCQ

-154 GELKLLVLD
+154 GSLKLLVLD

-176 LLDIVRSLRAR
+176 LLDIVRGLRSR

-213 GRRVDTVTPA
+213 GKRVDTVKPA
-223 DISRDEL
+223 DITRDEL

-240 VLFPERKAQTGAVVL
+240 VLFPERHAALGDEIL
-255 KVDGL
+255 KVSNL
-260 SRGQAVR
+260 TRGDAVQN
-267 DVSFSLR
+267 VSFTLR

-290 EVTRLIFGADRA
+290 EVARLIFGADLR
-302 DAGTIELKGKRL
+302 DSGTIELKQKPL
-314 NVRTPMAAVRAGIGL
+314 HVRSPMAAVRAGIGF

-345 RINATLASLKSVS
+345 RVNATLAALRSVS
-358 APGGFLAFGRE
+358 GPLGFLTFGRE
-369 RGYVAH
+369 RDYVKK
-375 LMDALRIKARSMDAD
+375 LMESLRIKARSMDAD

-428 KVEIYTLINQ
+428 KAEIYTLINQ

-458 LCDRIMVMGEGR
+458 LCDRILVMGEGR
-470 IRGELQPDD
+470 IRGQLEPHD
-479 YSEEAILALSLRRDP
+479 YSEERILSLSLQRDADEP
-494 GETHGDPHG
+494 AALAH
-503 ELPGD
+503 
-508 PHASQQA
+508 
-515 GARDGA
+515 
-521 TLMHG
+521 

>member
-1 MIPFIALT
+1 MNPFIALT

-20 IENIDF
+20 IEGIDF
-26 DVRSGEVH
+26 DVFSGEVH

-51 GGGHQPDAGS
+51 GGGHQPDAGT
-61 ISVQGRAMVLRNP
+61 IHVEGRKMTFRDP
-74 HAALAEGIAVIHQET
+74 HASLAEGIAVIHQET

-101 FLGALPAVI
+101 FLGAMPAVI
-110 DWRTLRAKARALI
+110 DWRTLREKARVLI
-123 ESLGFEIDPAALVG
+123 ASLGFDIDPAALVEHM
-137 TLSAAQCQ
+137 SAAQCQ

-154 GELKLLVLD
+154 GSLKLLVLD

-176 LLDIVRSLRAR
+176 LLDIVRGLRSR
-187 GVGIVYISHRLEE
+187 GVGIVYNSHRQEE

-213 GRRVDTVTPA
+213 GKRVDTVKPA
-223 DISRDEL
+223 DITRDEL

-240 VLFPERKAQTGAVVL
+240 VLFPERHAALGDEIL
-255 KVDGL
+255 KVSNL
-260 SRGQAVR
+260 TRGDAVQN
-267 DVSFSLR
+267 VSFTLR

-290 EVTRLIFGADRA
+290 EVARLIFGADLR
-302 DAGTIELKGKRL
+302 DSGTIELKQKPL
-314 NVRTPMAAVRAGIGL
+314 HVRSPMAAVRAGIGF

-345 RINATLASLKSVS
+345 RVNATLAALRSVS
-358 APGGFLAFGRE
+358 GPLGFLTFGRE
-369 RGYVAH
+369 RDYVKK
-375 LMDALRIKARSMDAD
+375 LMESLRIKARSMDAD

-458 LCDRIMVMGEGR
+458 LCDRILVMGEGR
-470 IRGELQPDD
+470 IRGQLEPHD
-479 YSEEAILALSLRRDP
+479 YSEERILSLSLQRDADEP
-494 GETHGDPHG
+494 AALAH
-503 ELPGD
+503 
-508 PHASQQA
+508 
-515 GARDGA
+515 
-521 TLMHG
+521 

>member
-1 MIPFIALT
+1 MSPFIALA

-20 IENIDF
+20 IEGIDF
-26 DVRSGEVH
+26 DVFSGEVH

-46 LMRVI
+46 LMKVM
-51 GGGHQPDAGS
+51 GGGHQPDAGT
-61 ISVQGRAMVLRNP
+61 IHVEGREMSFRNP
-74 HAALAEGIAVIHQET
+74 HASLAEGIAVIHQET

-101 FLGALPAVI
+101 FLGAMPAVL
-110 DWRTLRAKARALI
+110 DWRALREKARELI
-123 ESLGFEIDPAALVG
+123 ASLGFDIDPAALVE
-137 TLSAAQCQ
+137 TMSAAQCQ

-154 GELKLLVLD
+154 GTLKLLVLD

-170 PSDADR
+170 PSDAYR
-176 LLDIVRSLRAR
+176 LLDIVRDLKSR
-187 GVGIVYISHRLEE
+187 GVGVVYISHRLEE

-213 GRRVDTVTPA
+213 GRRVDTVKPA
-223 DISRDEL
+223 DITRDEL

-240 VLFPERKAQTGAVVL
+240 VLFPERHATKGAEVL
-255 KVDGL
+255 KVTKL
-260 SRGQAVR
+260 SRGKAVR
-267 DVSFSLR
+267 DVSFDLK

-290 EVTRLIFGADRA
+290 EVARLIFGADQR
-302 DAGTIELKGKRL
+302 DAGTIELKQKKL
-314 NVRTPMAAVRAGIGL
+314 NIRSPMAAVRAGIGF

-345 RINATLASLKSVS
+345 RINATLAALKSVS
-358 APGGFLAFGRE
+358 GLFGILAFRRE
-369 RGYVAH
+369 RAYVTK
-375 LMDALRIKARSMDAD
+375 LMESLRIKARSMDAD
-390 VSTLSG
+390 VATLSG

-438 LAERGKAVLVISSE
+438 LAERGKAVLVISSD

-458 LCDRIMVMGEGR
+458 LCDRILVMGEGR
-470 IRGELQPDD
+470 IRGQLDPDD
-479 YSEEAILALSLRRDP
+479 YSEERILSLSLQR
-494 GETHGDPHG
+494 GDTG
-503 ELPGD
+503 S
-508 PHASQQA
+508 HALT
-515 GARDGA
+515 A
-521 TLMHG
+521 TLSH

>member
-1 MIPFIALT
+1 MVPFIALS

-20 IENIDF
+20 IEGVDF
-26 DVRSGEVH
+26 EVFSGEVH

-46 LMRVI
+46 LMRII
-51 GGGHQPDAGS
+51 GGGHQPDSGT
-61 ISVQGRAMVLRNP
+61 IHLQGEAITLRNP
-74 HAALAEGIAVIHQET
+74 HAAMEQGIAVIHQET
-89 ALAPDLSVAENV
+89 ALAKDLSVAENV

-110 DWRTLRAKARALI
+110 DWGSLRKNARELI
-123 ESLGFEIDPAALVG
+123 ASLGFDINPSALVE

-154 GELKLLVLD
+154 RQVKLLVLD

-170 PSDADR
+170 PSDANK
-176 LLDIVRSLRAR
+176 LLDIVRDLRAR
-187 GVGIVYISHRLEE
+187 GVGIVYISHRLDE

-213 GRRVDTVTPA
+213 GKRVDTVVPA
-223 DISRDEL
+223 DITLDEL

-240 VLFPERKAQTGAVVL
+240 VLFPERHASIGAEVL
-255 KVDGL
+255 KVTGL
-260 SRGQAVR
+260 GRGQAVR
-267 DVSFSLR
+267 NVSFTLK

-290 EVTRLIFGADRA
+290 EVARLIFGADTR
-302 DAGTIELKGKRL
+302 DSGTIELKQKIINIRS
-314 NVRTPMAAVRAGIGL
+314 PMGAVKAGIGF

-345 RINATLASLKSVS
+345 RVNATLAALKSVS
-358 APGGFLAFGRE
+358 GPFGFLTFGRE
-369 RGYVAH
+369 RIFVQK
-375 LMDALRIKARSMDAD
+375 LMEQLRIKARSMDAD

-458 LCDRIMVMGEGR
+458 LCDRILVMGEGE
-470 IRGELQPDD
+470 IRGELQPADF
-479 YSEEAILALSLRRDP
+479 SEEHILSLSLRRAP
-494 GETHGDPHG
+494 GETAALTHSNST
-503 ELPGD
+503 ET
-508 PHASQQA
+508 AS
-515 GARDGA
+515 
-521 TLMHG
+521 